1 MAFGVQSCYGKGL
14 APKAIV
20 VCRFYV
26 KEDGLPSYLEGLDS
40 KMQSTLTMIIEL
52 YVMMQS
58 L

>member
-14 APKAIV
+14 APKAIA

-26 KEDGLPSYLEGLDS
+26 KEDGLQRYLEGLDS
-40 KMQSTLTMIIEL
+40 KMQSTLTTIIEL
-52 YVMMQS
+52 YVTMRS